1 MKSAGTP
8 YRCLYKGANE
18 AKREG
23 RGARSARVA
32 EEGGNAAEV
41 YVPMRDFIADWK
53 KWSRAERVLAIV
65 VASLMA
71 AVPLGLALAST
82 GGA

>member
-1 MKSAGTP
+1 
-8 YRCLYKGANE
+8 
-18 AKREG
+18 
-23 RGARSARVA
+23 
-32 EEGGNAAEV
+32 
-41 YVPMRDFIADWK
+41 MRDFIADWK

-71 AVPLGLALAST
+71 AVPLGLALTSA